1 MIAILTKK
9 SMWRLNKMLVD
20 NEKKR
25 IGYIK
30 AKTPEAR
37 KKQKAA
43 IVAYYAKKR
52 EESKKK

>member
-1 MIAILTKK
+1 
-9 SMWRLNKMLVD
+9 MLVD
-20 NEKKR
+20 KEKKR